1 MVFLSFR
8 GKDTRK
14 TFTDHLYTALVQVG
28 IHTFRD
34 DEEIEKGENIELEL
48 KKAIE
53 QSRISVIVLSKDYAS
68 SSWCLDEL
76 VKILDCRKKFGHVIV
91 PIFYGIEPSQVRN
104 QIGSLA
110 EAFAR
115 QEDGL
120 KVERWTQALTEV
132 ADLGGMVLQNH
143 DDGFESK
150 FIQKIV
156 KEIGNKLNRTILSVA
171 PYPIGIDSRVKNINL
186 WLQDGSTHVGIFVIY
201 GMGGI
206 GKTTIAKAVYNLN
219 FDKFES
225 CSFLSNIRETS
236 EQPNGLIRL
245 QKKLLSDIL
254 KGKKEKIYNVDKGI
268 TRIKDAVCSKR
279 VLIILDD
286 VDELRQ
292 LNAVLVMRD
301 WFYSGSKIIITTRNE
316 RLLKAHEVC
325 ELHKVKELDD
335 NESLQLFSWHA
346 FKQDHPLEAYVEHS
360 KRVIEHCGGLPLAL
374 QVLGCSLSG
383 KDVNVWESALQ
394 KLKAIPDNQ
403 ILKKLRISYDS
414 LDDDHDKDL
423 FLDIACFFIG
433 KDRNYML
440 TILKGCDF
448 YAGVGIQNLINKCLI
463 TIDNRNKLM
472 MHQLLR
478 DMGRE
483 VICQESPE
491 EPGERSRLWDHKD
504 SFNVLNEKTGTGT
517 VEGLV
522 LNMHM
527 LKHDN
532 SSKTTFSI
540 NNRKRHHVQEYS
552 DNTMLSVQGNSLKRR
567 CLGFL
572 SWLPTNTGLFPV
584 TSEIDLKTNA
594 FVEMQNL
601 RLLLLSYV
609 QLTGSYKEFPKKLK
623 WLCWRGFPLKSIP
636 INFPLECIVA
646 LEMRNSS
653 LEQVWKGTKSLGLL
667 KILDLSHSHCLTKTP
682 DFSGFSSLERLI
694 LKGCVRLV
702 GVHESIGDLEGL
714 VFLNLRGCK
723 NLRELPVRICMLKSL
738 EELIL
743 SDCSKLDKL
752 PEELWRMESLKVLNA
767 DGTAINQLSCTTRRV
782 NLWVSFFWSC
792 VSKPRI
798 SELSLASL
806 PRFLVILSLMD
817 CNLSDDALPRDLSNL
832 HSLQKLYLGGN
843 TFHSLPESVKFLTT
857 LQSLHLDLC
866 RSLRSLPELPS
877 SLRRLNAE
885 SCASLE
891 RITNLPNWLRSLNLD
906 LCDCTELVEIQGMF
920 WLEPITKVDA
930 RMINNL
936 GLVNLDTMGNIELD
950 LYNNLTQSGKKG
962 PTQGFYEFGIF
973 STLLSASEV
982 PSWFSNKSKGSSV
995 SFTVPSLDL
1004 KIGGLN
1010 FCVVYTLP
1018 DYDGGWAFD
1027 ENYLGISNETKG
1039 LNWTYAPMFFG
1050 MPEVNKHMIWLSH
1063 WKFGN
1068 QLEGGDQVNVSFDMN
1083 AYFQVKECGVHL
1095 VYDQEEKVITESSVE
1110 EVVQICTYPC
1120 YQNVIDGDLSAYRTS
1135 GGLFLLCHY
1144 DCMMRRRCSIDGC
1157 DIDEYETT
1165 DEEFMGLFGWSV
1177 MLGSLRICMKSD
1189 RHQKRSKDGWDA
1201 SARVSG
1207 MSKSETEL
1215 LAVATLPDTNVAI
1228 RVIQDGAVNI
1238 NIGLHKG

>member
-1 MVFLSFR
+1 
-8 GKDTRK
+8 
-14 TFTDHLYTALVQVG
+14 
-28 IHTFRD
+28 
-34 DEEIEKGENIELEL
+34 
-48 KKAIE
+48 
-53 QSRISVIVLSKDYAS
+53 
-68 SSWCLDEL
+68 
-76 VKILDCRKKFGHVIV
+76 
-91 PIFYGIEPSQVRN
+91 
-104 QIGSLA
+104 
-110 EAFAR
+110 
-115 QEDGL
+115 
-120 KVERWTQALTEV
+120 
-132 ADLGGMVLQNH
+132 
-143 DDGFESK
+143 
-150 FIQKIV
+150 
-156 KEIGNKLNRTILSVA
+156 
-171 PYPIGIDSRVKNINL
+171 
-186 WLQDGSTHVGIFVIY
+186 
-201 GMGGI
+201 MGGI

-268 TRIKDAVCSKR
+268 TSIKDAVCSKR

-301 WFYSGSKIIITTRNE
+301 WFYSGSKIIVTTRNE

-346 FKQDHPLEAYVEHS
+346 FEQDHPLEAYVEHS

-374 QVLGCSLSG
+374 QVLGCSLSR

-423 FLDIACFFIG
+423 FLDIACFFIE

-448 YAGVGIQNLINKCLI
+448 YTGVGIQNLINKCLI
-463 TIDNRNKLM
+463 TIDNRDRLM

-483 VICQESPE
+483 VIRQESPE

-572 SWLPTNTGLFPV
+572 SWLLTNTGLFPV

-601 RLLLLSYV
+601 RLLLLNYV

-653 LEQVWKGTKSLGLL
+653 LEQVWKGTKSLELL
-667 KILDLSHSHCLTKTP
+667 KILDLSHSHCLTKTA
-682 DFSGFSSLERLI
+682 DFSGFPSLQRLI
-694 LKGCVRLV
+694 LKGCIRLV

-767 DGTAINQLSCTTRRV
+767 DGTAINQLSH
-782 NLWVSFFWSC
+782 
-792 VSKPRI
+792 
-798 SELSLASL
+798 
-806 PRFLVILSLMD
+806 
-817 CNLSDDALPRDLSNL
+817 DALPRDLSNL

-857 LQSLHLDLC
+857 
-866 RSLRSLPELPS
+866 PVPS
-877 SLRRLNAE
+877 FRFVQKPSVSSR
-885 SCASLE
+885 ASIKSE
-891 RITNLPNWLRSLNLD
+891 
-906 LCDCTELVEIQGMF
+906 EGMF
-920 WLEPITKVDA
+920 RLEPITKVDA
-930 RMINNL
+930 KMINNL

-962 PTQGFYEFGIF
+962 PIQGFYEFGIF

-982 PSWFSNKSKGSSV
+982 PSWFSNKSKGSSI
-995 SFTVPSLDL
+995 SFTVPSPDL

-1110 EVVQICTYPC
+1110 EVFQIRTYPC

-1144 DCMMRRRCSIDGC
+1144 DCMMRRQCSIDGWN
-1157 DIDEYETT
+1157 IGEYETT
-1165 DEEFMGLFGWSV
+1165 DEEV
-1177 MLGSLRICMKSD
+1177 EED
-1189 RHQKRSKDGWDA
+1189 DD
-1201 SARVSG
+1201 
-1207 MSKSETEL
+1207 EE
-1215 LAVATLPDTNVAI
+1215 
-1228 RVIQDGAVNI
+1228 
-1238 NIGLHKG
+1238 